1 MASKVTRRKFIGTG
15 AAAGAA
21 AAGAGMLLSPRSGVA
36 SPVEPQTLL
45 PANQIPQ
52 FVTPL
57 PTFVSQRLD
66 EATYTVSIQEFQQKV
81 LPESI
86 YQGLKP
92 PFNQGTYLWGH
103 KNGRFQPSWPGHTVI
118 AHRHTPTTVTYV
130 NNLPLP
136 GRSQLEPLLT
146 MDQTLNWAN
155 PENLPP
161 STQPYQGV
169 IPTVTHLHGN
179 EVPSEFDGTSQ
190 EWFTQNGIHGKA
202 YSTLVPTAANAA
214 VYEYV
219 NTQEPNGMMF
229 HPHERGITRT
239 QVYAGL
245 VSHYWLRDQFD
256 TGEADNP
263 LGLPAGAFEIEL
275 TMQDREFDTNGQLL
289 YPFSGGGDP
298 NVHPFWLDS
307 FFASVICVNG
317 ASWPFFEVEPRR
329 YRFRMLNFANM
340 RWFQLFLQNA
350 TTGAAG
356 PPIWQ
361 IGTDGGLLDTPVK
374 LSFNPND
381 NNIEGGT
388 KLLLG
393 TTERAD
399 VIIDFT
405 GLEGQTINLL
415 NSAPS
420 PLAVLGT
427 APEDVFPDPTLDGR
441 VMQFRVG
448 NGTGPPDTTYNPA
461 SGKPLRGGRNQLE
474 KIVRLANPTT
484 GTVAPGVH
492 IDLKRQL
499 TFLEFDAGPG
509 ENTTGGFGGAFT
521 VEYLINNTPMMGMRQ
536 GTNIVIPDTEPDL
549 AGQGMHLS
557 ELPRVGSTELWEIMV
572 MTDETHPIHIH
583 LIQFQVLNR
592 QTVGAPDNADAA
604 SYHAGAYAAAFPGGT
619 FFGVTSETSET
630 GTPTLVDYPPGV
642 FIPGYGPPND
652 YGTPNADGA
661 IGGNP
666 AFGPFLSGT
675 PTPPEPYEQGWKD
688 VFHGLDQH
696 VNRILVRWAPVD
708 IPLDQVKAGQ
718 NAFSFDP
725 TTGPGYMWHCHMF
738 EHEDNELM
746 HGFRVVN

>member
-1 MASKVTRRKFIGTG
+1 MEKVTRRRFIGTG
-15 AAAGAA
+15 AVAGAGA
-21 AAGAGMLLSPRSGVA
+21 VGAGMLLRARPGFA
-36 SPVEPQTLL
+36 SATEPQTLL

-52 FVTPL
+52 FAAPL
-57 PTFVSQRLD
+57 PTFVGARLD
-66 EATYTVSIQEFQQKV
+66 QSAYTVSIEEFHQHV
-81 LPESI
+81 LPPSM
-86 YQGLKP
+86 YAGLKA
-92 PFNQGTYLWGH
+92 PFNRGTYLWGH
-103 KNGRFQPSWPGHTVI
+103 RNGNGPPSWPGRTVI

-136 GRSQLEPLLT
+136 GSSVVEPELT

-161 STQPYQGV
+161 SNQSYQGV

-190 EWFTQNGIHGKA
+190 QWFTQNGIHGKGYA
-202 YSTLVPTAANAA
+202 TLVPTAPNAA
-214 VYEYV
+214 VYQYV

-256 TGEADNP
+256 TGLANNP
-263 LGLPAGAFEIEL
+263 LGLPAGEFEIEL
-275 TMQDREFDTNGQLL
+275 TMQDREFDTNGQLF

-317 ASWPFFEVEPRR
+317 TSWPFFEVEPRR

-340 RWFQLFLQNA
+340 RWFQLWLQNA
-350 TTGAAG
+350 NTGAAG

-405 GLEGQTINLL
+405 GLNGQTFNLL

-427 APEDVFPDPTLDGR
+427 APEDVFPDPTLDGN
-441 VMQFRVG
+441 VMQFRVAEG
-448 NGTGPPDTTYNPA
+448 NGPPDNTYNPA
-461 SGKPLRGGRNQLE
+461 SGKPLRGGPNQLPP
-474 KIVRLANPTT
+474 IVRLADPTT
-484 GTVAPGVH
+484 GTVAPGVN

-509 ENTTGGFGGAFT
+509 ENTTGGFGGPFT

-536 GTNIVIPDTEPDL
+536 GTDIVVPDTEPDL

-557 ELPRVGSTELWEIMV
+557 ELPRVGSTELWEILV

-592 QTVGAPDNADAA
+592 QTVGNPDNADAA

-619 FFGVTSETSET
+619 FFGLTSETSDT

-718 NAFSFDP
+718 NAFAFDP